1 MTIRLKIFVDKTK
14 MIDDTYI
21 IDPGDQLY
29 ITTLSGVPEG
39 STYRIRFIVRDTLSG
54 QKSKGSF
61 KKIIDCI
68 EEPVTT
74 TTLPPIDPGI
84 DLTDEGEDSTTT
96 TTIPSEDEFCDGLIL
111 EEGDV
116 CEGPLTDDEGNDFF
130 EWDEF
135 DEDIYLTDGN
145 YNVQYY
151 YSEDSLQLAAT
162 GINLNN
168 IVISSVLLF
177 LSGLFFFTK
186 SRKIKLL
193 SAVRRVD
200 SKDLDTVYK
209 NVFKL
214 KKQIEKTFK
223 EEVKININLDLINPY
238 GVLQNQVSERIKNIN
253 NLSAELNYTKVAISN
268 LVKQFSDLDEE
279 LTKDVMLER
288 LALISSGLFEINFT
302 GEAVITPLEERY
314 VKVKKLSKT
323 KLKKQKISSAKFSR
337 LSLGFSSLLIIMGMG
352 LGIYAMQQVYFT
364 GLQYQASQ
372 RVLEQMYVSDD
383 NEIKLDKEE
392 NQNFNERILS
402 VFNDVPVFESL
413 RDTFIDDTLDNSVQ
427 YSPSVFGQ
435 LQIDSINLNQYVVSG
450 TNEKDLEFGP
460 GHYLQTSLPGS
471 GGNVGIAGHRT
482 TFGAPFANLGE
493 VQIGDEVILT
503 VNNKK
508 FHYTVDEVSVVEA
521 TGGEYVL
528 FNRGDD
534 RLTLTT
540 CHPRYSAKQRL
551 VVTGI
556 LTKIE
561 SAN

>member
-1 MTIRLKIFVDKTK
+1 M
-14 MIDDTYI
+14 
-21 IDPGDQLY
+21 
-29 ITTLSGVPEG
+29 
-39 STYRIRFIVRDTLSG
+39 
-54 QKSKGSF
+54 
-61 KKIIDCI
+61 
-68 EEPVTT
+68 
-74 TTLPPIDPGI
+74 
-84 DLTDEGEDSTTT
+84 
-96 TTIPSEDEFCDGLIL
+96 
-111 EEGDV
+111 
-116 CEGPLTDDEGNDFF
+116 
-130 EWDEF
+130 
-135 DEDIYLTDGN
+135 
-145 YNVQYY
+145 
-151 YSEDSLQLAAT
+151 
-162 GINLNN
+162 
-168 IVISSVLLF
+168 
-177 LSGLFFFTK
+177 
-186 SRKIKLL
+186 
-193 SAVRRVD
+193 
-200 SKDLDTVYK
+200 
-209 NVFKL
+209 
-214 KKQIEKTFK
+214 
-223 EEVKININLDLINPY
+223 
-238 GVLQNQVSERIKNIN
+238 
-253 NLSAELNYTKVAISN
+253 
-268 LVKQFSDLDEE
+268 VKQFSDLDEE
-279 LTKDVMLER
+279 LTKGIMLER

-302 GEAVITPLEERY
+302 GETVTTPLEERY

-323 KLKKQKISSAKFSR
+323 KLKKQKIYSAKFSR

-364 GLQYQASQ
+364 DLQYQASQ
-372 RVLEQMYVSDD
+372 SVLEQMYVSDD

-392 NQNFNERILS
+392 NQNFNERIIS

-413 RDTFIDDTLDNSVQ
+413 RDTFIDDTLDNSVP

-435 LQIDSINLNQYVVSG
+435 LQIDSINLNEYVVSG

-460 GHYLQTSLPGS
+460 GHYLQTSLPGN

-508 FHYTVDEVSVVEA
+508 FHYTIDEVSVVEA

-561 SAN
+561 SANWLNVIYDYETNEGRW